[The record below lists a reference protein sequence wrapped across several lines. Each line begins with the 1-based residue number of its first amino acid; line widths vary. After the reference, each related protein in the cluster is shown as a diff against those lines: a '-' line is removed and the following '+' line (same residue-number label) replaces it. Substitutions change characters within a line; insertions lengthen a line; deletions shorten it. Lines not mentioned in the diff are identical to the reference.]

1 MVLGFQGHWHADD
14 EVMLHSGNRR
24 NSVLTKRFIINIQ
37 TRQLLWVLFLLEAAR
52 FLWLLQLSPLS
63 VKLFKLFPPVILTSG
78 SCQ

>member
-1 MVLGFQGHWHADD
+1 MRCGISLLVGWLIVCFMQK
-14 EVMLHSGNRR
+14 NRQ
-24 NSVLTKRFIINIQ
+24 NSQFIINIQ

-63 VKLFKLFPPVILTSG
+63 IKLFKLFPPVILTSG